1 MRRRFLLAGG
11 LLILALLAL
20 KRAQAVISSNSEV
33 FSLYGSVLHPSPQ
46 GMLALQNP
54 GDVVTTMI
62 EAVLLLLAA
71 LLLGITGM
79 ALLLA
84 GLLGREAE
92 QA

>member
-1 MRRRFLLAGG
+1 
-11 LLILALLAL
+11 
-20 KRAQAVISSNSEV
+20 
-33 FSLYGSVLHPSPQ
+33 
-46 GMLALQNP
+46 MLALQNP

-84 GLLGREAE
+84 GLLGRGAE